1 MLLCV
6 AGLVLG
12 DKNAI
17 SSKIH
22 TNWYPFHLLI
32 NNINSKQKRSDISER
47 FLKR

>member
-6 AGLVLG
+6 GSVSG

-47 FLKR
+47 LSVF